1 MILVVLLAGCGVS
14 RESRLAQAEERVAK
28 SADLAPVTE
37 TGGLETGTLAIDYV
51 LIDLDADAAQRLL
64 GIDSPSD
71 ISPRTFKQPMGE
83 LIAVE
88 VFEGE
93 IGRVLDAGR
102 WSAPPDQ
109 RVDINVVRRIPYLRD
124 YRCRGAGTKSDPYHG
139 DGVPVL
145 DALDVGV
152 TGALR
157 AAKADVRY
165 SLNLETD
172 SAQLLEPMP
181 RFTTSLGLGN
191 LVFIHIPELIK
202 VHRVAAETV
211 QPGETAMFQ
220 LSRAGNRESARV
232 RLLFVRVATPE
243 S

>member
-37 TGGLETGTLAIDYV
+37 TGGLEPGTLAIDYV

-83 LIAVE
+83 LIAFE

-102 WSAPPDQ
+102 WPARGDDPVQISS
-109 RVDINVVRRIPYLRD
+109 VRRVAYLGD
-124 YRCRGAGTKSDPYHG
+124 WHSEGARGGNT
-139 DGVPVL
+139 PVL
-145 DALDVGV
+145 DAVDEGISGELQATEVG
-152 TGALR
+152 TG
-157 AAKADVRY
+157 Y

-172 SAQLLEPMP
+172 SAQLLEPMA

-191 LVFIHIPELIK
+191 LVFIHIPELMK

-232 RLLFVRVATPE
+232 RLLFVRVATPD